1 MPDIALDL
9 RFLHYA
15 ILVARLGSFSAAA
28 ESLDL
33 SYTTVNRRVSL
44 LGRRPGFQLFE
55 RDATGAHLTPAGAR
69 FVEDA
74 KRGMTTLLR
83 AVDSARNFKKG
94 ATGILRI
101 GIMTSLSGGFLAEL
115 PNTFH
120 AKYPEVRSK
129 SARSPRSQ
137 A

>member
-33 SYTTVNRRVSL
+33 SHTTVNRRVSL
-44 LGRRPGFQLFE
+44 LERRLGFQLFE

-69 FVEDA
+69 FCSSLI
-74 KRGMTTLLR
+74 LLQ
-83 AVDSARNFKKG
+83 ALMGSPSK
-94 ATGILRI
+94 I
-101 GIMTSLSGGFLAEL
+101 GLVYC
-115 PNTFH
+115 H
-120 AKYPEVRSK
+120 D
-129 SARSPRSQ
+129 
-137 A
+137 